1 MLRVLRNGEYRYFYA
16 ERVKTR
22 RKYIKLSLAAGVLQQ
37 IICTVKIR
45 GAPTFAWHERSSKTS
60 QSETS
65 Q

>member
-37 IICTVKIR
+37 IICTV
-45 GAPTFAWHERSSKTS
+45 
-60 QSETS
+60 
-65 Q
+65 